1 MLTRATKSA
10 FVRLSTS
17 SSSRDVTM
25 KRSVVL
31 DSDLPW
37 VWGQTPWEGST
48 NRLIVRRGS
57 RARGAVCRAHLMG
70 QSSSCVFCFEEGVNN
85 DHTSTIGT
93 NCSTP

>member
-17 SSSRDVTM
+17 SFFSRRNNETIRRVGLRPALGVGT
-25 KRSVVL
+25 
-31 DSDLPW
+31 DSL
-37 VWGQTPWEGST
+37 EGSP
-48 NRLIVRRGS
+48 NRLIVR